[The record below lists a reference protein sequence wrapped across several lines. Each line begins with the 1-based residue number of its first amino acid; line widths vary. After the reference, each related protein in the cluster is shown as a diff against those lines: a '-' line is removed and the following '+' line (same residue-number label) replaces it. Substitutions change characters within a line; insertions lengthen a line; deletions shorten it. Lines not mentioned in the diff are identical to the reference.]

1 MGYTSNPDDVSKI
14 RRAKTLVEEARHGD
28 QLPFNPVGNKLQV
41 RP

>member
-14 RRAKTLVEEARHGD
+14 RRAKTQVEEARHGD